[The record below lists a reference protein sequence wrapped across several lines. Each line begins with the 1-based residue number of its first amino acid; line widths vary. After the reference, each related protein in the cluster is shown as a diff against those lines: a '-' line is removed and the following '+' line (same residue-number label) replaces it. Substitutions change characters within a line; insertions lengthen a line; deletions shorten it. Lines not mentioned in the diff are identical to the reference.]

1 MDTKEKPELASEREP
16 EDPKPNSKIKIQ
28 AKRFLFVTEKFDK
41 DAWASGEGGGGEHD
55 GGER

>member
-1 MDTKEKPELASEREP
+1 MDTKETVEVATENEP
-16 EDPKPNSKIKIQ
+16 KDSKPNSRIEVQVKQ
-28 AKRFLFVTEKFDK
+28 FLFVTEKFDK